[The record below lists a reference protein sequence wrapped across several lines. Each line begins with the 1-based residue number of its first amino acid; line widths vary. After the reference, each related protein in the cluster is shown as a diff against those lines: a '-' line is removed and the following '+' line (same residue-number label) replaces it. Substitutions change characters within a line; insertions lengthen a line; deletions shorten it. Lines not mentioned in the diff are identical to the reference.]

1 MNIGAGWMIA
11 LGCVIAGFMWLG
23 GHLEQLWV
31 PQEYLIIF
39 GAAMGTL
46 VASNKWRNLKSMF
59 RAFVR
64 IFLPSHGGRAANLGL
79 LCLMFELLQ
88 RIKRDGALSIE
99 SDIADPK
106 QSELFAKYPTVLKSP
121 RLIEFI
127 TDYFTMMMDGT
138 VTLGQLESV
147 MAQEIEVMNQ
157 EALEPSES
165 ISTLADSM
173 PAFGIVAAIIGVVH
187 ALSSIKTG
195 IGPGE
200 IGDMIS
206 QALVGTLLGV
216 FAAYA
221 MMLPV
226 SAPFHCPLMKP
237 AADVMAEALARVTI
251 VSPSVPVIAN
261 VTAATVVDPDEIRR
275 LLVEQV
281 TAMVRWRESV
291 HVMKDAGVDT
301 LIELGAGKVLSG
313 LAKRIDPELTGIS
326 VQTPQDIEE
335 FLKRR

>member
-1 MNIGAGWMIA
+1 MNIGAGWIIA
-11 LGCVIAGFMWLG
+11 FGCSIGGFLWLG
-23 GHLEQLWV
+23 GHIEQLWV

-39 GAAMGTL
+39 GAGLGTL
-46 VASNKWRNLKSMF
+46 MASNKWRNLKSML
-59 RAFVR
+59 RAFLR

-99 SDIADPK
+99 SDISDPR

-165 ISTLADSM
+165 IATLADSM

-187 ALSSIKTG
+187 ALTSIKTG
-195 IGPGE
+195 IGPDV

-226 SAPFHCPLMKP
+226 SRSMEQLAS
-237 AADVMAEALARVTI
+237 ADVKTYEAVKEIL
-251 VSPSVPVIAN
+251 IAN
-261 VTAATVVDPDEIRR
+261 YSNFSPMIAVEYGRKVMFTDQRPTMKELSEGVMAT
-275 LLVEQV
+275 
-281 TAMVRWRESV
+281 
-291 HVMKDAGVDT
+291 
-301 LIELGAGKVLSG
+301 SG
-313 LAKRIDPELTGIS
+313 NKLTG
-326 VQTPQDIEE
+326 
-335 FLKRR
+335 

>member
-1 MNIGAGWMIA
+1 MNIGAGWIIA
-11 LGCVIAGFMWLG
+11 FGCVIGGFIWLG
-23 GHLEQLWV
+23 GHIEQLWV
-31 PQEYLIIF
+31 PEEYLIIF
-39 GAAMGTL
+39 GAALGTL
-46 VASNKWRNLKSMF
+46 MASNKWRNLKSMG
-59 RAFVR
+59 RAFLR

-99 SDIADPK
+99 SDISDPQ

-187 ALSSIKTG
+187 ALTSIKTG
-195 IGPGE
+195 IGPDV

-226 SAPFHCPLMKP
+226 SRSMEQLAS
-237 AADVMAEALARVTI
+237 ADVKPYEAVKEIL
-251 VSPSVPVIAN
+251 IAN
-261 VTAATVVDPDEIRR
+261 YSNFSPMIAVEYGRKVMFTDQRPTMKELSEGVMAT
-275 LLVEQV
+275 
-281 TAMVRWRESV
+281 
-291 HVMKDAGVDT
+291 
-301 LIELGAGKVLSG
+301 SG
-313 LAKRIDPELTGIS
+313 NKLTG
-326 VQTPQDIEE
+326 
-335 FLKRR
+335 

>member
-1 MNIGAGWMIA
+1 MNIGAGWIIA
-11 LGCVIAGFMWLG
+11 FGCVIGGFLWLG
-23 GHLEQLWV
+23 GHIEQLWV
-31 PQEYLIIF
+31 PEEYLIIF
-39 GAAMGTL
+39 GAALGTL
-46 VASNKWRNLKSMF
+46 MASNKWRNLKSTG

-99 SDIADPK
+99 SDISDPK
-106 QSELFAKYPTVLKSP
+106 QSELFAKYPTVLRSP

-187 ALSSIKTG
+187 ALTSIKTG
-195 IGPGE
+195 IGPDV

-216 FAAYA
+216 FGAYA

-226 SAPFHCPLMKP
+226 SRSMEQLAS
-237 AADVMAEALARVTI
+237 ADVKPYEAVKEIL
-251 VSPSVPVIAN
+251 IAN
-261 VTAATVVDPDEIRR
+261 YSNFSPMIAVEYGRKVMFTDQRPTMKELSEGVMAT
-275 LLVEQV
+275 
-281 TAMVRWRESV
+281 
-291 HVMKDAGVDT
+291 
-301 LIELGAGKVLSG
+301 SG
-313 LAKRIDPELTGIS
+313 NKLTG
-326 VQTPQDIEE
+326 
-335 FLKRR
+335 

>member
-11 LGCVIAGFMWLG
+11 IGCVIAGFMWLG

-46 VASNKWRNLKSMF
+46 VASNKWRNLTSMF

-226 SAPFHCPLMKP
+226 SRSMEQLAS
-237 AADVMAEALARVTI
+237 ADVKPYEAVKEIL
-251 VSPSVPVIAN
+251 IAN
-261 VTAATVVDPDEIRR
+261 YSNFSPMIAVEYGRKVMFTDQRPTMKELSEGVMAT
-275 LLVEQV
+275 
-281 TAMVRWRESV
+281 
-291 HVMKDAGVDT
+291 
-301 LIELGAGKVLSG
+301 SG
-313 LAKRIDPELTGIS
+313 NKLTG
-326 VQTPQDIEE
+326 
-335 FLKRR
+335 

>member
-1 MNIGAGWMIA
+1 MIA

-226 SAPFHCPLMKP
+226 SRSMEQLAS
-237 AADVMAEALARVTI
+237 ADVKPYEAVKEIL
-251 VSPSVPVIAN
+251 IAN
-261 VTAATVVDPDEIRR
+261 YSNFSPMIAVEYGRKVMFTDQRPTMKELSEGVMAT
-275 LLVEQV
+275 
-281 TAMVRWRESV
+281 
-291 HVMKDAGVDT
+291 
-301 LIELGAGKVLSG
+301 SG
-313 LAKRIDPELTGIS
+313 NKLTG
-326 VQTPQDIEE
+326 
-335 FLKRR
+335 